1 MKTLSLIKSNYVA
14 VCQKLSAAKVA
25 TSAHQAQVMLFVVGA
40 GLLAFGLASSSHA
53 VGSLSIGIGI
63 GGGSASLN
71 AHDINYNDSQVAQA
85 VVAILTM
92 IEGSF
97 GALVMVGA
105 GIAAIL
111 SSAFG
116 QYRAALGCLV
126 VAVGSFIL
134 RSVMSTFFNT
144 ENIDGLNGAN

>member
-1 MKTLSLIKSNYVA
+1 MKKTIETVKSGYVA
-14 VCQKLSAAKVA
+14 LCQKIGAAKVA
-25 TSAHQAQVMLFVVGA
+25 PSAAHTQVALFALGTT
-40 GLLAFGLASSSHA
+40 LIAFGLTEGSFAQLVGINIGSGSSTLDDHQIA
-53 VGSLSIGIGI
+53 
-63 GGGSASLN
+63 
-71 AHDINYNDSQVAQA
+71 YNDTQIASA

-97 GALVMVGA
+97 GALVMVGS

-116 QYRAALGCLV
+116 QYKAALGCLV

-144 ENIDGLNGAN
+144 DNIDGLGRP

>member
-1 MKTLSLIKSNYVA
+1 MIKNKMTSLVLKAKDSSLA
-14 VCQKLSAAKVA
+14 LAQKIGAAKVA
-25 TSAHQAQVMLFVVGA
+25 PSNAQIQGALFLFGVTI
-40 GLLAFGLASSSHA
+40 LSLGLAK
-53 VGSLSIGIGI
+53 GGFTQDFGIEIGIGT
-63 GGGSASLN
+63 
-71 AHDINYNDSQVAQA
+71 HDVQYNDSQIAQA
-85 VVAILTM
+85 VVAILTY
-92 IEGSF
+92 IEGAF

-126 VAVGSFIL
+126 VAVGAFIL

-144 ENIDGLNGAN
+144 QTIDDTAA

>member
-1 MKTLSLIKSNYVA
+1 MRSITLANIKERSLAVA
-14 VCQKLSAAKVA
+14 QKIGAAITAPSSAQIQVALFVIGTVVLSA
-25 TSAHQAQVMLFVVGA
+25 
-40 GLLAFGLASSSHA
+40 GLAKAGFAQIDVQVTDNEVH
-53 VGSLSIGIGI
+53 
-63 GGGSASLN
+63 
-71 AHDINYNDSQVAQA
+71 YNDTQISQA
-85 VVAILTM
+85 VVAILTY

-126 VAVGSFIL
+126 VAVGAFIL

-144 ENIDGLNGAN
+144 QSIDEGAQ

>member
-1 MKTLSLIKSNYVA
+1 MFTVNSLINKARSQYLA
-14 VCQKLSAAKVA
+14 IGQKVGAMKVA
-25 TSAHQAQVMLFVVGA
+25 PSNEGIQGTLFVVGVV
-40 GLLAFGLASSSHA
+40 LLTTGLANGA
-53 VGSLSIGIGI
+53 FARGSGFGV
-63 GGGSASLN
+63 SLDS
-71 AHDINYNDSQVAQA
+71 HDITYNDDHIAQA
-85 VVAILTM
+85 VIAVLTM

-97 GALVMVGA
+97 GALVMVGS

-134 RSVMSTFFNT
+134 RNIMSTFFNT
-144 ENIDGLNGAN
+144 KSIDQDSQN